1 MSAEPN
7 VRPQTTAD
15 PALPPADLTSK
26 QQSSNLPVAPEMPGS
41 DKGGSGSGRHIALPK
56 DFSSILNTG
65 DDIIVRL
72 NKLLKTPGGLQ
83 SFLSTTNYGLYILAH
98 LHSESP
104 SRAQIVARLATAL
117 GRTPSKTP
125 VANPSAAAAGVPLT
139 PLIPLALAISDL
151 RTTLRLT
158 GLIPLYVLLKSL
170 IRSKEPDR
178 ITYIIKLAQC
188 LSYIGF
194 QAIENVYHLTNKTVI
209 ASSWTNARFARLGGQ
224 SKLVTWSCRAWLAGI
239 TCDFLRL
246 AREAQLSRQNGT
258 YEKLNAEEKREVD
271 RKWWSEALVAT
282 SWYPMAVHY
291 SVEGGIGL
299 NLGMIGCCGFFAN
312 LGNFLKAWDSTA

>member
-1 MSAEPN
+1 
-7 VRPQTTAD
+7 
-15 PALPPADLTSK
+15 
-26 QQSSNLPVAPEMPGS
+26 MPGS
-41 DKGGSGSGRHIALPK
+41 DKSNSGSGRHIALPK
-56 DFSSILNTG
+56 DLSSILNTG

-98 LHSESP
+98 LHSQSP
-104 SRAQIVARLATAL
+104 SRAQIIARLATAL

-139 PLIPLALAISDL
+139 PLLPLALAISEL

-178 ITYIIKLAQC
+178 ITYFIKLTQC
-188 LSYIGF
+188 LGYIGF
-194 QAIENVYHLTNKTVI
+194 QLLENIAHLTNKTVI
-209 ASSWTNARFARLGGQ
+209 ASSWTNARFARLGGTA
-224 SKLVTWSCRAWLAGI
+224 KLATWSCRSWLVGI

-246 AREAQLSRQNGT
+246 ARESQLAKQNGT
-258 YEKLNAEEKREVD
+258 YAKLNAEEKREVD

-282 SWYPMAVHY
+282 SWFPMAVHY

-299 NLGMIGCCGFFAN
+299 NLGVIGACGFFAN